1 MSPCRRQDSAANGQN
16 RGISMDMSRMTGAS
30 ETLRP
35 IRLAFNDFKGWL
47 ARYRQREKTS
57 FASRSPATD
66 QRVNDFN
73 PA

>member
-1 MSPCRRQDSAANGQN
+1 
-16 RGISMDMSRMTGAS
+16 MDMSRMTGAS